1 MSRLNILYR
10 QLFIAILALYIYL
23 GKGIAYSFLAE
34 VVLLFGLLIVIK
46 DRNKFPIITSKNAI
60 VLYLF
65 LGLNLLY
72 LFKGIMGYSIIDTIR
87 DSFVLNYIIFAFLV
101 LLFFDNVADFIIAIA
116 NIYKYY
122 PIVIFTLY
130 LLSQNE
136 FFGSI
141 SLFGGYHIL
150 FFKFGDICVHLFI
163 SFVFQ
168 LTGLSS
174 YKKPFDLLNYVLIIL
189 MFSIATSYSRG
200 GMLSFFIGFIIF
212 YYFVKEV
219 KIKQEL
225 KRFVKYLPIVFVIS
239 ILFLLNFSVDE
250 NFQGRKVGVEQVA
263 SNFTSVFSES
273 EEGGLNDNKVWR
285 LLWWTQIVDYTFNG
299 PYFLAGKGLGMS
311 LASDDDIVTTDLDA
325 ELRSPH
331 NFHLTILARYGV
343 PIFIMWI
350 FWLVLQFKRLKLPSL
365 SKMQLVFISIQAA
378 FLFNATF
385 DVFLEGP
392 MGAFPFWVFVGI
404 DLIFDFFKLYG
415 TQTEDAI
422 FKQNLKAVES

>member
-23 GKGIAYSFLAE
+23 GKGIAYSFFAE
-34 VVLLFGLLIVIK
+34 AILLFGLLIVIK
-46 DRNKFPIITSKNAI
+46 DRNRFPIITSKNGI

-65 LGLNLLY
+65 LGLNVLY
-72 LFKGIMGYSIIDTIR
+72 LFRGIMGHNIIDTVR

-101 LLFFDNVADFIIAIA
+101 LLFFDNIADFITAII

-122 PIVIFTLY
+122 PIVIFSLY

-136 FFGSI
+136 FIGSI

-168 LTGLSS
+168 LTRLSN
-174 YKKPFDLLNYVLIIL
+174 YKKPFDLLNYVLVIL

-200 GMLSFFIGFIIF
+200 GMLSFFFGFIIF
-212 YYFVKEV
+212 YYFVKEA

-273 EEGGLNDNKVWR
+273 DEGGLNDNKVWR

-299 PYFLAGKGLGMS
+299 PYFLAGKGLGIS

-331 NFHLTILARYGV
+331 NFNLTILARYGV

-365 SKMQLVFISIQAA
+365 SKMQLVLISIQAA

-392 MGAFPFWVFVGI
+392 MGAFPFWVFVGL

-415 TQTEDAI
+415 TQTEDVI
-422 FKQNLKAVES
+422 FNQNLKAVES